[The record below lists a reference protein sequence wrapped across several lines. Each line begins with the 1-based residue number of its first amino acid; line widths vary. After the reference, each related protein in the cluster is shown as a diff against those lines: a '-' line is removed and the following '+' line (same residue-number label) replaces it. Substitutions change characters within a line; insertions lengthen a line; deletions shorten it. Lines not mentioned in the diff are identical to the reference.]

1 MSKTFAKLISYLFYP
16 ILIPMYVIVFFF
28 YQTYFLF
35 DKEQIINVSRLVLML
50 GFFFPVLFYLFLKN
64 RKYCDSIF
72 LNSIEQRKIPVLLNM
87 ALLVLIIIRFT
98 GVQDLLPLKI
108 FFTGLFTAHVF
119 VLILLYLDKKISLH
133 LVYLTVALVFI
144 GMFGIQYSLSVR
156 LVFVCGVLITGLV
169 ASSRLR
175 LNAHNQEEV
184 YLGVL
189 IGTISQLSM
198 LYLWV

>member
-119 VLILLYLDKKISLH
+119 VLILLYLDIKISLH
-133 LVYLTVALVFI
+133 LVYLAVALVFI

-189 IGTISQLSM
+189 IGVISQLSM
-198 LYLWV
+198 LYLWA

>member
-1 MSKTFAKLISYLFYP
+1 MSITFAKLISYLFYP
-16 ILIPMYVIVFFF
+16 ILIPMYVIGFFF

-72 LNSIEQRKIPVLLNM
+72 LDTVEQRKIPVLLNM

-98 GVQDLLPLKI
+98 GVQDLLPLKL

-144 GMFGIQYSLSVR
+144 GMFGIQYSLPVR

-175 LNAHNQEEV
+175 LNAHSQEEV

-189 IGTISQLSM
+189 IGAISQLSM

>member
-16 ILIPMYVIVFFF
+16 ILIPMYVIGFFF

-169 ASSRLR
+169 ASSRL
-175 LNAHNQEEV
+175 LLGAHNQEEV

-189 IGTISQLSM
+189 IGVISQLSM
-198 LYLWV
+198 LYFWA

>member
-1 MSKTFAKLISYLFYP
+1 MSKSLAKVISYLFYP
-16 ILIPMYVIVFFF
+16 ILIPLYVIGFFF
-28 YQTYFLF
+28 YQTHYLF
-35 DKEQIINVSRLVLML
+35 DEEQIINAFRLVLML

-72 LNSIEQRKIPVLLNM
+72 LDTVEQRKIPVLLNM

-98 GVQDLLPLKI
+98 GIQDLLPLKL
-108 FFTGLFTAHVF
+108 FFTGLFTAHIF

-144 GMFGIQYSLSVR
+144 GMFGIRYSLPIR
-156 LVFVCGVLITGLV
+156 LAFVGGILIVGLV

-189 IGTISQLSM
+189 IGVIAQMSM
-198 LYLWV
+198 LYFWA

>member
-16 ILIPMYVIVFFF
+16 ILIPMYVIGFFF

-98 GVQDLLPLKI
+98 GVSDLLPLKI

-169 ASSRLR
+169 ASSRL
-175 LNAHNQEEV
+175 LLGAHNQEEV

-189 IGTISQLSM
+189 IGVISQLSM
-198 LYLWV
+198 LYFWA

>member
-16 ILIPMYVIVFFF
+16 ILIPMYVIGFFF

-119 VLILLYLDKKISLH
+119 VLVLLYLDKKISLH

-169 ASSRLR
+169 ASSRL
-175 LNAHNQEEV
+175 LLGAHNQEEV

-189 IGTISQLSM
+189 IGVISQLSM
-198 LYLWV
+198 LYFWA

>member
-1 MSKTFAKLISYLFYP
+1 MSKSLAKVISYLFYP
-16 ILIPMYVIVFFF
+16 ILIPIYVTGFFF

-35 DKEQIINVSRLVLML
+35 DKEQMINTFRLVLML
-50 GFFFPVLFYLFLKN
+50 DFFFPVLFYFFLKN

-72 LNSIEQRKIPVLLNM
+72 FDTAEQRKIPVLLYM

-98 GVQDLLPLKI
+98 GIPDLLPLKM
-108 FFTGLFTAHVF
+108 FFTGLFTAHIF

-144 GMFGIQYSLSVR
+144 GMFDIQYRLPVR
-156 LVFVCGVLITGLV
+156 LTFMGGILIAGLV

-189 IGTISQLSM
+189 IGAISQLSM
-198 LYLWV
+198 LYFWL

>member
-16 ILIPMYVIVFFF
+16 ILIPMYVIGFFF

-98 GVQDLLPLKI
+98 GVQDLLPLKL

-184 YLGVL
+184 YLGIL
-189 IGTISQLSM
+189 IGAISQLSM
-198 LYLWV
+198 LYLWA

>member
-16 ILIPMYVIVFFF
+16 ILIPMYVIGFFF

-72 LNSIEQRKIPVLLNM
+72 LNSVEQRKIPVLLNM

-175 LNAHNQEEV
+175 LNAHNQEEI

-189 IGTISQLSM
+189 IGAISQLSM
-198 LYLWV
+198 LYLWA